1 MIPCNLAAS
10 KCGSD
15 AGDIGGFTGVVPC
28 DAGGGVASML
38 VVGGD
43 DGGVALPGLVT
54 ATGIV
59 DVETKAV
66 PTSAGR
72 FEVATRVSEAAPTA
86 DACGVASRVVAII
99 FCGFTET
106 SLFLEVGD
114 TGGATMI
121 SDRPFA
127 NCLNRTPIATKSAD
141 AISVPRM
148 GVHGRRGILVDSDVS
163 APDVLLSGLISIE
176 MRGTSDLGRF
186 DFIWAL
192 N

>member
-1 MIPCNLAAS
+1 MIPCNLAS
-10 KCGSD
+10 SNCGSD
-15 AGDIGGFTGVVPC
+15 AGDIGGLTGVVPC
-28 DAGGGVASML
+28 GAGGGAASML
-38 VVGGD
+38 AVGGD
-43 DGGVALPGLVT
+43 DGIVALPGVAT
-54 ATGIV
+54 AAGGV
-59 DVETKAV
+59 DVETKAE

-72 FEVATRVSEAAPTA
+72 FEVATRVSDAAPTA

-106 SLFLEVGD
+106 SLFLDVGD

-127 NCLNRTPIATKSAD
+127 NCLNPRPIATKSAD

-148 GVHGRRGILVDSDVS
+148 GVHGRRGILVDSDVP
-163 APDVLLSGLISIE
+163 APDGLLSGLISIVI
-176 MRGTSDLGRF
+176 RGASDLGWI
-186 DFIWAL
+186 DFSWAL